1 MSGGLL
7 VHAEDYNQAVTEKRF
22 TILLEDDVAVDPRKF
37 GARVA
42 PALGLTQVEARM
54 AVRKGRGIFL
64 ENLTEEHARA
74 LCSDLEK
81 ESIRARLVAKEDLPV
96 FPAVRKIALLEHG
109 DDLLTYQLPG
119 TQERESVPWDA
130 ILVAQLGIVA
140 RPEFKDLFGHVPFN
154 MIPAIHKMDGAER
167 ELIRENL
174 ILKMEGRPA
183 DNRLKSEKRP
193 DSIFE
198 EIDQTWGLKMKVFA
212 DLLTADLG
220 VWLRVP
226 LDEVAYVYMQGGV
239 KMGGPWGFQLLVN
252 DLVEKCPAALTEM
265 ALKLLRATDIR
276 EHVYPQVEEYN
287 RLTQWVAIKRVLWP
301 AADSSSPSPEVP
313 ESPTDAGSSIASP
326 PPEPPST
333 SS

>member
-1 MSGGLL
+1 M
-7 VHAEDYNQAVTEKRF
+7 AEKRF
-22 TILLEDDVAVDPRKF
+22 TILLDEDVAVDPRKF

-64 ENLTEEHARA
+64 ENLAEPDARA
-74 LCSDLEK
+74 LCADLER
-81 ESIRARLVAKEDLPV
+81 ESIRTRLVAKEDLPV
-96 FPAVRKIALLEHG
+96 FPAIRKVALLEHG
-109 DDLLTYQLPG
+109 DGLLTYQIPG
-119 TQERESVPWDA
+119 TPDREAVPWDA

-154 MIPAIHKMDGAER
+154 MIPAIHKMEGAER

-183 DNRLKSEKRP
+183 DNRLRSEKRP

-198 EIDQTWGLKMKVFA
+198 EVDQTWGPKVRVFA

-220 VWLRVP
+220 LWLRVP
-226 LDEVAYVYMQGGV
+226 LDEIAYVYMQGGV

-252 DLVEKCPAALTEM
+252 DLVERCSPALTEM

-301 AADSSSPSPEVP
+301 AVDSSSPSPEAP
-313 ESPTDAGSSIASP
+313 GSPTDGGSSTASP
-326 PPEPPST
+326 PPAPPST